1 MAVDGQAAGHDL
13 RRTAQAA
20 PVAYGAPGSGD
31 HLADAA
37 ADMVPG
43 EHPRRPDRVARRRA
57 EDPTITAASRDGLAI
72 EVEDLG
78 KVYRGGKTAL
88 AGVSFAVAQ
97 GEIFGFL
104 GPNGSGKTTTVRI
117 LVTLLRKTRGAARVG
132 GFDTDREPHRVRQV
146 IGYAGQS
153 VGVDDDLTASE
164 NLAMSGFV
172 HGLRYDRSWRRSAE
186 LLEAFSLGDVA
197 KVRAGRLSGGL
208 RRRLDLAQA
217 LVSRPSVLF
226 LDEPTTGL
234 DPQSR
239 NALWAQ
245 LRELGRQGTTVFLT
259 TQYLEEADRACD
271 RVAILDDGRL
281 VTVGTPQALKQEVGG
296 GRLTLTFVD
305 GASVDLVARALAFC
319 PGVTRVQSGPSGDAL
334 VVYVDDA
341 RASVPPV
348 LRLLEADG
356 IQVASIEQAQA
367 SLDDVFLRYTGER
380 PRTEARVEGAVSSMF
395 GAAHGRRRHGS

>member
-1 MAVDGQAAGHDL
+1 MAVGVRAAGQDPL
-13 RRTAQAA
+13 RTAQA
-20 PVAYGAPGSGD
+20 
-31 HLADAA
+31 
-37 ADMVPG
+37 
-43 EHPRRPDRVARRRA
+43 E
-57 EDPTITAASRDGLAI
+57 I
-72 EVEDLG
+72 EVEDLV

-88 AGVSFAVAQ
+88 AGVSFAVAH
-97 GEIFGFL
+97 GELFGFL

-117 LVTLLRKTRGAARVG
+117 LVTLLRGTRGTARVS
-132 GFDTDREPHRVRQV
+132 GFDTDQEPHRVRQV

-172 HGLRYDRSWRRSAE
+172 RGLPYNQSWRRSAE
-186 LLEAFSLGDVA
+186 LLDTFSLGEVA

-217 LVSRPSVLF
+217 LVSRPSVPF
-226 LDEPTTGL
+226 LDEPTIGL

-245 LRELGRQGTTVFLT
+245 LRERSREGMTVFLT

-271 RVAILDDGRL
+271 RVAILDNGRL

-305 GASVDLVARALAFC
+305 QETVEPAARALASC
-319 PGVTRVQSGPSGDAL
+319 KDVTRVQPTRSSDAL
-334 VVYVDDA
+334 VVYVNDA

-348 LRLLEADG
+348 LRLLEAEG
-356 IQVASIEQAQA
+356 IGVASLEQAQA

-380 PRTEARVEGAVSSMF
+380 PHAEARVEGAVSGMF
-395 GAAHGRRRHGS
+395 GAAHGRRRHAS

>member
-1 MAVDGQAAGHDL
+1 MVAAE
-13 RRTAQAA
+13 Q
-20 PVAYGAPGSGD
+20 
-31 HLADAA
+31 
-37 ADMVPG
+37 
-43 EHPRRPDRVARRRA
+43 PRRPDRGARRRPG
-57 EDPTITAASRDGLAI
+57 DRTMIAASRQDPAI

-78 KVYRGGKTAL
+78 KVYGGGKTAL
-88 AGVSFAVAQ
+88 AGVSFAVAK

-117 LVTLLRKTRGAARVG
+117 LVTLLRKTRGTARVG

-153 VGVDDDLTASE
+153 VGMDDDLTASE
-164 NLAMSGFV
+164 NLAMSGLV
-172 HGLRYDRSWRRSAE
+172 HGLGYDQSWRRSAE
-186 LLEAFSLGDVA
+186 LLEAFLLGEAA

-217 LVSRPSVLF
+217 LVARPSVLF

-245 LRELGRQGTTVFLT
+245 LRELSQQGTTVFLT

-271 RVAILDDGRL
+271 RVAILDQGRL

-296 GRLTLTFVD
+296 GRLTLTFVEE
-305 GASVDLVARALAFC
+305 ASANLAARALASC
-319 PGVTRVQSGPSGDAL
+319 PDVTRVQPARSGDAL
-334 VVYVDDA
+334 VVYVNDA

-348 LRLLEADG
+348 LRLLESDG
-356 IQVASIEQAQA
+356 IQVASVEQAQA

-380 PRTEARVEGAVSSMF
+380 PHAEARVKGAVSSMF
-395 GAAHGRRRHGS
+395 GAAHGRRRHAS

>member
-1 MAVDGQAAGHDL
+1 
-13 RRTAQAA
+13 
-20 PVAYGAPGSGD
+20 
-31 HLADAA
+31 
-37 ADMVPG
+37 MVGG
-43 EHPRRPDRVARRRA
+43 EQPRQPDRGARRRPG
-57 EDPTITAASRDGLAI
+57 DQTMTAASRDDPAI
-72 EVEDLG
+72 DVEDLV

-88 AGVSFAVAQ
+88 AGVSFAVAR

-117 LVTLLRKTRGAARVG
+117 LVTLLRKTRGTARVG
-132 GFDTDREPHRVRQV
+132 GFDTDRDPHRVRQV

-172 HGLRYDRSWRRSAE
+172 HGLRYDQSWSRSAE

-217 LVSRPSVLF
+217 LVARPSVLF
-226 LDEPTTGL
+226 LDEPTIGL

-245 LRELGRQGTTVFLT
+245 LRERSQQGTTVFLT

-271 RVAILDDGRL
+271 RVAILDDGHL
-281 VTVGTPQALKQEVGG
+281 VTVGTPPALKQEVGG
-296 GRLTLTFVD
+296 GRLTLTLVD
-305 GASVDLVARALAFC
+305 EVSVARAARALASY
-319 PGVTRVQSGPSGDAL
+319 PDVTRVQPGPSGDALVL

-356 IQVASIEQAQA
+356 IQVASLEQAQA
-367 SLDDVFLRYTGER
+367 SLDDVFLRYTGAR
-380 PRTEARVEGAVSSMF
+380 PRAEAKVKGAVSSMF
-395 GAAHGRRRHGS
+395 GAAHGRRRHAS